1 MEDKIKEQAE
11 FYRRAARNLRTV
23 ASLAGPDNSELA
35 HDSETKANV
44 YETVADDLED
54 LLKGTN

>member
-1 MEDKIKEQAE
+1 MEERIKAQIEL
-11 FYRRAARNLRTV
+11 YRSAARNLRAV
-23 ASLAGPDNSELA
+23 ASLAGPDNKALA

-54 LLKGTN
+54 LLKGT